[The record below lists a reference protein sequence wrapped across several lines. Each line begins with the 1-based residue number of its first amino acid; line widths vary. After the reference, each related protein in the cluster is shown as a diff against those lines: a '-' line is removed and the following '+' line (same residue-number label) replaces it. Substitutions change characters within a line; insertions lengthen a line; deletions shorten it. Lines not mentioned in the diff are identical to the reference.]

1 MGSSFTLWGFEVR
14 EWNIAWRRE
23 YRSSGNS
30 SLDSVAV
37 AWSRQL
43 IKPLHLNPFCTGLSK
58 GHKKLTLYFIS
69 TPCDQW
75 WPMLNSMKI
84 HTLLNSCNDSH
95 PRYNNVK
102 LQMIVV
108 PFFAC
113 GSDSGKAFL
122 QIRSCLIILFNGRAF
137 MSEFTVILH
146 SLLICNWILPPFLF
160 ITKYVHVCL
169 LTLIFIRA
177 TIAWRSLKQQFT

>member
-1 MGSSFTLWGFEVR
+1 
-14 EWNIAWRRE
+14 
-23 YRSSGNS
+23 
-30 SLDSVAV
+30 
-37 AWSRQL
+37 
-43 IKPLHLNPFCTGLSK
+43 
-58 GHKKLTLYFIS
+58 
-69 TPCDQW
+69 
-75 WPMLNSMKI
+75 MLNSMKI

-102 LQMIVV
+102 LQMIVL

-122 QIRSCLIILFNGRAF
+122 QIRSCLIILFKGRAF

-160 ITKYVHVCL
+160 ITKYVNVSVDLNLHQSHNCL
-169 LTLIFIRA
+169 KILETVIHIYMPENILNQV
-177 TIAWRSLKQQFT
+177 LQL